1 MSSKKLLTIMGMA
14 DRREAGLER
23 EDQADAREWLERG
36 QRLASEGSQGRREIM
51 WPKSAQGYWAG
62 VGTRRGGRREK
73 TRRGK
78 PWSAREGESRSRH
91 EKESRVGARRGGRG
105 EKERAGSVRENGG
118 ACAYCLLFLKRN
130 LDIFMS
136 PAKGLSRNLHLLL
149 PAQPMRTERNGR

>member
-14 DRREAGLER
+14 DRREAGPER

-36 QRLASEGSQGRREIM
+36 LRLASEGSQGRREIM
-51 WPKSAQGYWAG
+51 WPKSALGYWAG

-73 TRRGK
+73 CQPGGREPG
-78 PWSAREGESRSRH
+78 WREG
-91 EKESRVGARRGGRG
+91 VAWRRP
-105 EKERAGSVRENGG
+105 GSVRENGG

-130 LDIFMS
+130 LDIFMR